1 LGGGV
6 GGEELGTVKGGVN
19 TDGVGEGEG
28 NGRDV
33 CHGNDGI
40 RDISEGGKVPVVP
53 LGWGAGEVR
62 EEAGWAMEA
71 EDTRVAFRWGANLKI
86 ALGDGDISCNSGQ

>member
-1 LGGGV
+1 MGGGV
-6 GGEELGTVKGGVN
+6 GGEKLGTVEGGVN
-19 TDGVGEGEG
+19 TDGVGECEG
-28 NGRDV
+28 YGWDV
-33 CHGNDGI
+33 GHGNDGI
-40 RDISEGGKVPVVP
+40 RDITEGGKVPVVP
-53 LGWGAGEVR
+53 LCWGAGEVR

>member
-19 TDGVGEGEG
+19 TDGVGECEG
-28 NGRDV
+28 YGWDV
-33 CHGNDGI
+33 GHGNDGI
-40 RDISEGGKVPVVP
+40 RDITEGGKVPVIP
-53 LGWGAGEVR
+53 LCRGAGEVR
-62 EEAGWAMEA
+62 EKTGWAMEA
-71 EDTRVAFRWGANLKI
+71 EDTRVAFRRGANLKI